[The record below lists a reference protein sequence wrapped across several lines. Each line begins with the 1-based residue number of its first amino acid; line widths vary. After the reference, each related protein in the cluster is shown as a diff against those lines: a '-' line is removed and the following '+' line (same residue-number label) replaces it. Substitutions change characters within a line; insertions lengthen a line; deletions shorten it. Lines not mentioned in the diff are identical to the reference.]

1 MQWSNEKD
9 RDGIERKKL
18 KYQYEVE
25 EEDENSKF

>member
-1 MQWSNEKD
+1 MHWSNEED

-25 EEDENSKF
+25 EEDENPKF